1 LTLVATMRQSAMA
14 SRGIDQQLQQAMSAR
29 AAGRRDEAR
38 RLLDAVLAQQPD
50 QPVARNVLGLDA
62 MAAGQAA
69 AAADHFE
76 ATLRSEPAAIP
87 VWLNLAGA
95 YRALGRDEDERRALL
110 AALDLDQRQL
120 SALIRLAELH
130 ERRGEMHDAT
140 MRWAGVAQLASHHEE
155 APPALQQRFAHARAF
170 VRAQTEAVAERVN
183 AGLADRLSAASPRDR
198 RRLMAASEAM
208 LGRRTI
214 FANNCSGM
222 HYPFLPADEYFDRE
236 HFPWLEQLEAVTD
249 VIRAEVRAILDRRD
263 DVLRPYV
270 AMAPG
275 TPENK
280 WSVLDGK
287 RDWSALHL
295 WNEGRRVDEAC
306 ALAPRTAAIVER
318 LPLCKI
324 PGRAPSVFF
333 SILRAGKHI
342 PAHTG
347 VTNVR
352 AIVHLPLIVPGP
364 CEFRVGGETRAWEEG
379 KAFAFDDT
387 IDHEAWNRSDKDR
400 AVLIIDTWNPHLS
413 EDERT
418 MIAQLFA
425 IADEAKAGGTASARF
440 SD

>member
-1 LTLVATMRQSAMA
+1 MN
-14 SRGIDQQLQQAMSAR
+14 AR
-29 AAGRRDEAR
+29 SAGRRDEAH
-38 RLLDAVLAQQPD
+38 RLLRAVLASQPD

-69 AAADHFE
+69 SAADHFE
-76 ATLRSEPAAIP
+76 AALRSEPAAIP

-95 YRALGRDEDERRALL
+95 HRALGRAEEERRALL
-110 AALDLDQRQL
+110 AVLDIDQRQL

-130 ERRGEMHDAT
+130 ERRGEMHDAAI
-140 MRWAGVAQLASHHEE
+140 RWAGVAQLASQHED
-155 APPALQQRFAHARAF
+155 APPTLQERFDHARAF
-170 VRAQTEAVAERVN
+170 VRAQTEAVAGRVE
-183 AGLADRLSAASPRDR
+183 AGLADRLATASPRDR
-198 RRLMAASEAM
+198 RRLTAASEAM
-208 LGRRTI
+208 LGRRAVFTNI
-214 FANNCSGM
+214 CSGM

-236 HFPWLEQLEAVTD
+236 HFPWLERLEAATD
-249 VIRAEVRAILDRRD
+249 VIRAEVEAILARRD

-306 ALAPRTAAIVER
+306 ALAPRTAEIVEQ
-318 LPLCKI
+318 LPLCRI

-352 AIVHLPLIVPGP
+352 AIVHLPLIVPGR

-379 KAFAFDDT
+379 QAFAFDDT
-387 IDHEAWNRSDKDR
+387 IDHEAWNRSDQDR

-413 EDERT
+413 EDERS

-425 IADEAKAGGTASARF
+425 IADEVKAGGTASARF